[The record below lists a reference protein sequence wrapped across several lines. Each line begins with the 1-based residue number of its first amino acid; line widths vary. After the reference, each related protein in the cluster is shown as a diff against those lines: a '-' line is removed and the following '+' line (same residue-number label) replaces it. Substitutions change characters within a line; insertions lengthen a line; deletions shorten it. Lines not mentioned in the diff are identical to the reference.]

1 MMFLDED
8 DLEAMNSG
16 IARMERGITHQEKI
30 VAQLMQLGEPTHLAE
45 KFLARLRDTLE
56 MRRQHRDRL
65 VQAKSGEG
73 QMAH

>member
-8 DLEAMNSG
+8 DLEAMNRG

-30 VAQLMQLGEPTHLAE
+30 VAQLLQLGEPTHLAE

-56 MRRQHRDRL
+56 MRRQHSDRL
-65 VQAKSGEG
+65 VQTKSGER
-73 QMAH
+73 QTAH